1 MQGNEEEYCAV
12 CFDVEGL
19 EKEEKP
25 FWKERELHLLA
36 ASAILL
42 LAGLVFEFFL
52 KEKILALIIF
62 LGVSVI
68 SGHRIIREGISA
80 LLNLRFSI
88 ETLMTIAAT
97 GAFLIGHGEEG
108 AAVLFLFSIAEFLE
122 EHAADRARNS
132 IRALLKL
139 APETA
144 RVKRN
149 GDEVEVHVHEVM
161 VGDLMIVRPGE
172 KIPLDGV
179 VVKGAA
185 SVNQAP
191 ITGEAMPVAKDV
203 GSGVYAGTINADG
216 YLEVEATKG
225 SGETVLSKI
234 VKMVTEAQRKRS
246 STEKFIDRFSKYYTP
261 TVIFLAAVVATV
273 PPLLGQPFNEWF
285 YRALVLLVVSCPCAL
300 AISTPVSMV
309 SGITGAA
316 RNGVLIKGSSHL
328 EEVSNVKAIAFDKTG
343 TLTEGRP
350 MVTDVIVT
358 NDYPEKEILRI
369 AASLETLSE
378 HPIAKAV
385 VEKAEEQGLE
395 LKSIRDFKAVAGKGV
410 IGTMNGETYRVGGR
424 RMFEELSVVFPEEEV
439 EKLEEAGKTVILVA
453 NDRESIG
460 MLAVMDRIREGAIE
474 TIAELKG
481 MGLRVEMLTG
491 DNDRTAKAIAGR
503 IGVDEYHA
511 ELLPED
517 KVSMIEELTKRYG
530 KVAMVGDGVNDAPA
544 LAKATVGIAM
554 GAIGS
559 DVALETADIALMQD
573 DLSKLAYLM
582 ELSRKT
588 LGVVKQNVVTSIAVK
603 GTFALLALPGLVTL
617 WLAVGV
623 GDMGLSLAVI
633 LNAMRLSL
641 IKPVGANEKICI
653 PRQNAT

>member
-25 FWKERELHLLA
+25 FWKERELHILA

-42 LAGLVFEFFL
+42 LAGLVFEFLL
-52 KEKILALIIF
+52 KEKILALILF
-62 LGVSVI
+62 LAVSVI
-68 SGHRIIREGISA
+68 SGHWIIREGIAA

-369 AASLETLSE
+369 AASLEKLSE

-385 VEKAEEQGLE
+385 VEEAAEQGLE
-395 LKSIRDFKAVAGKGV
+395 LKSIRDFKAVAGKGI
-410 IGTMNGETYRVGGR
+410 IGKMDGETYRIGGR

-439 EKLEEAGKTVILVA
+439 EKLEEDGKTVILVA

>member
-1 MQGNEEEYCAV
+1 MPGNEEEYCAV
-12 CFDVEGL
+12 CFDIEEL
-19 EKEEKP
+19 EKEERP
-25 FWKERELHLLA
+25 LWTERELHLLA
-36 ASAILL
+36 ASAILFIT
-42 LAGLVFEFFL
+42 GLVFDFFL

-62 LGVSVI
+62 LAVSAI
-68 SGHRIIREGISA
+68 SGHRIIREGIVA
-80 LLNLRFSI
+80 LLKLRFSI
-88 ETLMTIAAT
+88 DLLMTIAAT

-132 IRALLKL
+132 IRALLKI

-144 RVKRN
+144 TVKRN
-149 GDEVEVHVHEVM
+149 GEEVEVHIHEVM

-179 VVKGAA
+179 VVKGVA

-191 ITGEAMPVAKDV
+191 ITGESIPVSKDV
-203 GSGVYAGTINADG
+203 GSGVYAGTINTDG
-216 YLEVEATKG
+216 HLEVKATKT
-225 SGETVLSKI
+225 SEETVLSKI
-234 VKMVTEAQRKRS
+234 VKMVADAQRKRS
-246 STEKFIDRFSKYYTP
+246 STEKFIDKFARYYTP
-261 TVIFLAAVVATV
+261 TVIFLAAVVAIV
-273 PPLLGQPFNEWF
+273 PPFLGMPFKEWF
-285 YRALVLLVVSCPCAL
+285 YRALVLLVISCPCAL

-316 RNGVLIKGSSHL
+316 RSGVLIKGSSHL
-328 EEVSNVKAIAFDKTG
+328 EELSRVKAIAFDKTG

-350 MVTDVIVT
+350 GVTDVIVT

-369 AASLETLSE
+369 AASLEALSE
-378 HPIAKAV
+378 HLIARAV
-385 VEKAEEQGLE
+385 VMEAEEQGLE
-395 LKSIRDFKAVAGKGV
+395 LKSIDDFKAVAGKGV
-410 IGTMNGETYRVGGR
+410 IGKINGETYRVGGR
-424 RMFEELSVVFPEEEV
+424 RMFEELSIVFPEREV
-439 EKLEEAGKTVILVA
+439 EKLEEDGKTVILIA
-453 NDRESIG
+453 NERESIG
-460 MLAVMDRIREGAIE
+460 MLAVMDKIRVGALE
-474 TIAELKG
+474 TLAELKG

-491 DNDRTAKAIAGR
+491 DNDRTANAIAGR
-503 IGVDEYHA
+503 LGVDEYHA

-517 KVSMIEELTKRYG
+517 KVSMIEELTQKYG

-544 LAKATVGIAM
+544 LARATVGIAM

-559 DVALETADIALMQD
+559 DVAIETADIVLMQD
-573 DLSKLAYLM
+573 YLSKLVYLM

-588 LGVVKQNVVTSIAVK
+588 LGVVRENILTSIAVK
-603 GTFALLALPGLVTL
+603 GAFALLAFPGLITL

-641 IKPVGANEKICI
+641 LKPHHGTSRYLNFISA
-653 PRQNAT
+653 

>member
-25 FWKERELHLLA
+25 FWKERELHILA

-42 LAGLVFEFFL
+42 LAGLVFEFLL
-52 KEKILALIIF
+52 KEKTLALILF
-62 LGVSVI
+62 LAVSVI
-68 SGHRIIREGISA
+68 SGHWIIREGIAA

-149 GDEVEVHVHEVM
+149 GEEEVHVHEVM

-185 SVNQAP
+185 SVNQAS

-216 YLEVEATKG
+216 YLEVEATKP

-234 VKMVTEAQRKRS
+234 VKMVAEAQRKRS

-358 NDYPEKEILRI
+358 NDYPEREILRI

-385 VEKAEEQGLE
+385 VEKALEQGLE
-395 LKSIRDFKAVAGKGV
+395 LKSIDDFKAVAGKGI
-410 IGTMNGETYRVGGR
+410 IGKMDGETYRVGGR
-424 RMFEELSVVFPEEEV
+424 RMFEELSAAFPGEEV
-439 EKLEEAGKTVILVA
+439 EKLEEDGKTVILVA

-460 MLAVMDRIREGAIE
+460 MLAVMDRIREGALE
-474 TIAELKG
+474 TVAELKG

-491 DNDRTAKAIAGR
+491 DNDRTARAIAGR

-582 ELSRKT
+582 GLSRKT

-641 IKPVGANEKICI
+641 IKPVGANEKKY
-653 PRQNAT
+653 RR